1 MKSTTQRINLRGVL
15 FSGAALVSMLGGMIL
30 TASNPVQAQEH
41 GVRSIKDPSKPDLTY
56 MSVQDRRSAERALDR
71 NNCALFGH
79 GIKCAYGNAGKRH
92 HILKSV
98 RRGHAVAFQGDGKVL
113 KSFIDKVG
121 IDQAVLELQ
130 RWDINYKTR

>member
-30 TASNPVQAQEH
+30 TASNPAQAIGFQSVADE
-41 GVRSIKDPSKPDLTY
+41 DKPDLTY
-56 MSVQDRRSAERALDR
+56 MSEQDRRSAERALDR

-98 RRGHAVAFQGDGKVL
+98 RRGHAVAFRGDGKVL

-121 IDQAVLELQ
+121 IDQTVLELQ